1 MRALVRSEAATGQTS
16 PGIFGAFGVG
26 AAFIGVFWL
35 AILIPSV
42 AVQTRRLHDTNRSGW
57 WLGAFYLLYLF
68 YIVIGSRSVF
78 SASVPSN
85 GSPPNMG
92 NLAAV
97 GIIALLLFVYSI
109 VLLVFFCIPG
119 TKGPNRFGEDPY
131 GADVGEVFA

>member
-1 MRALVRSEAATGQTS
+1 
-16 PGIFGAFGVG
+16 
-26 AAFIGVFWL
+26 
-35 AILIPSV
+35 
-42 AVQTRRLHDTNRSGW
+42 
-57 WLGAFYLLYLF
+57 
-68 YIVIGSRSVF
+68 
-78 SASVPSN
+78 
-85 GSPPNMG
+85 MG